1 MSEDFERVKRDITD
15 FNTCIKGWNLD
26 NLDDEEIDQIA
37 DLIQETMILLSQGDT
52 AEYEED

>member
-15 FNTCIKGWNLD
+15 FNTSIKGWNLD